1 MNATRDSSDPQGEP
15 SAPTGA
21 NEAPEQVIIFGGS
34 GDLTRRKLIP
44 ALAKLDTNPG
54 LPTGFS
60 VLGVSRTEM
69 SDEAYR
75 AHLAEPLPSNLRSV
89 FDRLAPR
96 IFYHAADTGS
106 AEDISRLAGR
116 LDELPG
122 GRSSGRLFYL
132 SLKPELFPVVVDS
145 LGRSGLLDVWKSEEG
160 FRRVVVEKPFGH
172 DLLSAR
178 RLNRELHRTLQEEQI
193 YRIDHY
199 LGKETVQN
207 LLGFR
212 FHNAIFEPLW
222 NRHHV
227 ECVQITVAE
236 TIGVENGRGGYYD
249 GTGALRDMVQNHMLQ
264 ILALVAM
271 EPPATLAADAVR
283 GQKVEVLRALR
294 HPFDVDSCPSLVRA
308 RYGRAEGA
316 GRVEGESDEIS
327 RARVRGYLE
336 EEGVAEDSET
346 ETYVALR
353 AHVDNW
359 RWSGVPFLLRHGKRM
374 PARFTEVKVQFH
386 TPPIHLFNRPE
397 HIAPDE
403 YMRLL
408 AEGALTRARPNILT
422 LRIQPEESIELSFG
436 VKQPGN
442 SMDMTPAN
450 LRFDYRE
457 HFGEPSADA
466 YERLLADAMLGD
478 QTLFL
483 RSDEIEAAWEYAD
496 AVRADWMR
504 PEGPRIMEYPAGT
517 WGPSESE
524 ALFGDSQG
532 CWSRG

>member
-1 MNATRDSSDPQGEP
+1 MNSTP
-15 SAPTGA
+15 
-21 NEAPEQVIIFGGS
+21 EAPEQVVIFGAS
-34 GDLTRRKLIP
+34 GDLARRKLIP
-44 ALAKLDTNPG
+44 ALSKLDMDPG
-54 LPTGFS
+54 LPLGFS
-60 VLGVSRTEM
+60 VLGVSRTQM
-69 SDEAYR
+69 TDEAFR
-75 AHLAEPLPSNLRSV
+75 AHLAEGIPADLRPA

-96 IFYHAADTGS
+96 IFYHAADTSQPDQVSGLG
-106 AEDISRLAGR
+106 DR
-116 LDELPG
+116 LDALPG
-122 GRSSGRLFYL
+122 GKASGRLFYL
-132 SLKPELFPVVVDS
+132 SLKPELFSVVVDR
-145 LGRSGLLDVWKSEEG
+145 LGQSGLLDAWKSGEG

-172 DLLSAR
+172 DLDSAR

-236 TIGVENGRGGYYD
+236 TLGVENGRGGYYD

-283 GQKVEVLRALR
+283 GQKVQVLRALR
-294 HPFDVDSCPSLVRA
+294 HPFGTDECPALVRA
-308 RYGRAEGA
+308 RYGRILDARG
-316 GRVEGESDEIS
+316 VEEVSPEM
-327 RARVRGYLE
+327 ARSYLE
-336 EEGVAEDSET
+336 EEGVADGSET

-353 AHVDNW
+353 AHVENW
-359 RWSGVPFLLRHGKRM
+359 RWSGVPFFLRHGKRM
-374 PARFTEVKVQFH
+374 PERFTEVKVQFH
-386 TPPIHLFNRPE
+386 TPPIQLFNRPE
-397 HIAPDE
+397 NVDPEE
-403 YMRLL
+403 YARQL
-408 AEGALTRARPNILT
+408 AEGEVTQARPNVLT

-504 PEGPRIMEYPAGT
+504 AEGPSILDYPAGS
-517 WGPSESE
+517 WGPTESE
-524 ALFGDSQG
+524 ALFGNCQG
-532 CWSRG
+532 SWSRG